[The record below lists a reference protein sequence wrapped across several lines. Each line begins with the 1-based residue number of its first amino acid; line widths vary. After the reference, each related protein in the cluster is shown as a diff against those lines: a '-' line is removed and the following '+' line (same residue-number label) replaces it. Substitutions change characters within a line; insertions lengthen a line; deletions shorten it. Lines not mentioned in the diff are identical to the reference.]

1 MKQQIL
7 PVRLWFEKLGLLA
20 LTNVAPVCPTLGDG
34 NCLYRAIVESLS
46 VSQSPYWGNYGDL
59 RNEIVSYVDHNRH
72 LDFVATFSDTLNI
85 VEDGEDIVS
94 LDTVIRRQYCNGEY
108 GLELFILAAAQKLD
122 NYIYLFSF
130 EQKKNLFEEKVFCIV
145 SDC

>member
-1 MKQQIL
+1 MAQPNEATDTSCEAMVQKARSI
-7 PVRLWFEKLGLLA
+7 GL
-20 LTNVAPVCPTLGDG
+20 NVAPVCPTLGDG

-85 VEDGEDIVS
+85 
-94 LDTVIRRQYCNGEY
+94 
-108 GLELFILAAAQKLD
+108 F
-122 NYIYLFSF
+122 
-130 EQKKNLFEEKVFCIV
+130 
-145 SDC
+145 